1 MDTLYISEAKK
12 ALEQLNKLKSSSAKR
27 LSELSAYD
35 NIRLC
40 SSPRN
45 GKIYYYAREKGLRT
59 SRYLGSDASEE
70 VSFIREQ
77 RYLKQLTADIELEIS
92 LITDLIDRHTDIGFE
107 SVSSRLPQIYRQNQ
121 ITRAT
126 GGDSESRAAE
136 WKAEKEAEKSHY
148 PAKEPE
154 HLKMRA
160 IDGTQMRSKSEVI
173 IANLLIAN
181 EIPYV
186 YELPHLVDGVLIYT
200 DFTALSTIDYV
211 TEVMIEHEGLMVKP
225 YYQTQFLSKVNSYL
239 ADDLIPGR
247 DIFFTF
253 EDLRGGF
260 DPSPVQDIINTRLK
274 PQ

>member
-1 MDTLYISEAKK
+1 MDTLYIDEARK
-12 ALEQLNKLKSSSAKR
+12 ALEQLNKLKSSSSKR
-27 LSELSAYD
+27 LNELSAYD
-35 NIRLC
+35 SIQLI
-40 SSPRN
+40 SSPRS
-45 GKIYYYAREKGLRT
+45 GRTYYYAKDKGHPGR
-59 SRYLGSDASEE
+59 RYLGGESNQD
-70 VSFIREQ
+70 VLCIREQ
-77 RYLKQLTADIELEIS
+77 RYLKQLTEDIDLEIS
-92 LITDLIDRHTDIGFE
+92 LITDLINRHTDIGFE
-107 SVSSRLPQIYRQNQ
+107 SVSSRLPQIYRQNK
-121 ITRAT
+121 IAT
-126 GGDSESRAAE
+126 SSSEGSDSRAAK
-136 WKAEKEAEKSHY
+136 WKAEKEAEKSLY
-148 PAKEPE
+148 PVKEPE

-186 YELPHLVDGVLIYT
+186 YELPHLIDGVLIYT

-225 YYQTQFLSKVNSYL
+225 YYQAQFLSKVNSYL

-274 PQ
+274 P

>member
-1 MDTLYISEAKK
+1 MDTIYINEAKK
-12 ALEQLNKLKSSSAKR
+12 ALEQLNNLKSSSARR

-35 NIRLC
+35 SIQLV

-45 GKIYYYAREKGLRT
+45 GRTYYYSKDKGHPGR
-59 SRYLGSDASEE
+59 RYLGGESNQE
-70 VSFIREQ
+70 VLCIREQ
-77 RYLKQLTADIELEIS
+77 RYLKQLTKDIELEMALIS
-92 LITDLIDRHTDIGFE
+92 ELINRHTDIGFE
-107 SVSSRLPQIYRQNQ
+107 SVSSRLPQIYRQKQ
-121 ITRAT
+121 IAT
-126 GGDSESRAAE
+126 VPASDCKSRAAE
-136 WKAEKEAEKSHY
+136 WKAEKEEEKSQY
-148 PAKEPE
+148 PIKEPE

-186 YELPHLVDGVLIYT
+186 YELPHLIDGVLIYT

-211 TEVMIEHEGLMVKP
+211 TEVMIEHEGLMSKP
-225 YYQTQFLSKVNSYL
+225 YYQAQFLSKVNSYL